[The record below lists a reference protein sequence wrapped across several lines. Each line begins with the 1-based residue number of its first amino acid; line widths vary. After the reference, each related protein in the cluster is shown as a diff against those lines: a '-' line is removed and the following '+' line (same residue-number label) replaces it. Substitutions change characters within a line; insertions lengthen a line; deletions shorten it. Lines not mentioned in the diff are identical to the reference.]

1 MKNNNFI
8 KVVDYDLKQL
18 NKKNLR
24 EIKTLLDQNGVL
36 LFKNQNLKPKNL
48 LMFGKSLGKPI
59 IHKFSKTIKNYPEI
73 MKLVKNKTDKKM
85 FGGIWHTDSTYLEK
99 PPRYTML
106 YPKKLPKKGLGGTKF
121 SCQVKT
127 YNSLDNKL
135 KKEIKKLYSYNSS
148 QTKLAS
154 FRGNNSKK
162 KFIEL
167 TAFHKLIKKL
177 PKNKTSLYY
186 SPGHIKFLSL
196 SNKFLKIPKN
206 EKEIKN
212 ILLKSSTAKDKTITH
227 HWEIGDL
234 LIWNNYRTM
243 HRPINNF
250 KNEKRAMLRLS
261 LI

>member
-8 KVVDYDLKQL
+8 KVLDYDLKQL

-24 EIKTLLDQNGVL
+24 EIKTLLDQNGAL

-106 YPKKLPKKGLGGTKF
+106 YPTKLPRKGLGGTKF
-121 SCQVKT
+121 SCQVKA
-127 YNSLDNKL
+127 YNNLDNKL
-135 KKEIKKLYSYNSS
+135 KKEIKKLYSY
-148 QTKLAS
+148 
-154 FRGNNSKK
+154 
-162 KFIEL
+162 
-167 TAFHKLIKKL
+167 TAFHKLTKKL

-186 SPGHIKFLSL
+186 SPGHIKYLSL
-196 SNKFLKIPKN
+196 SNKFVKIPKN